1 MSWGEWLG
9 LGIFILFAISTLV
22 SFVRIFTGPNR
33 VRAFFEV
40 LFTPIVGA
48 LIALAVAGMLG
59 PGAPQKKAGPA
70 LPDPA
75 WAADIRPMLENWLTA
90 VNGDADCAALE
101 WQQRRFIVCA
111 PEING
116 RLEAAPY
123 QVFRLAKGKLWPENG
138 IAAGVLSRAEKQ
150 GRLPK
155 ALGGVPVETN
165 FLRDGGPSPGDV
177 AAELARRLRAP

>member
-1 MSWGEWLG
+1 MTWGEWLA
-9 LGIFILFAISTLV
+9 LGIFLLGLLSGLAALWRVFA
-22 SFVRIFTGPNR
+22 GPNR
-33 VRAFFEV
+33 
-40 LFTPIVGA
+40 LLA
-48 LIALAVAGMLG
+48 LVQTIAAPAVAAIIALAVLAMLG
-59 PGAPQKKAGPA
+59 PTPQKKTGPA

-101 WQQRRFIVCA
+101 WQGRRFIVCA
-111 PEING
+111 PELG
-116 RLEAAPY
+116 ERLEAMPY

-138 IAAGVLSRAEKQ
+138 IAANVLSRAEKQ

-155 ALGGVPVETN
+155 ALGGVLVETD

-177 AAELARRLRAP
+177 AAELARRLGK